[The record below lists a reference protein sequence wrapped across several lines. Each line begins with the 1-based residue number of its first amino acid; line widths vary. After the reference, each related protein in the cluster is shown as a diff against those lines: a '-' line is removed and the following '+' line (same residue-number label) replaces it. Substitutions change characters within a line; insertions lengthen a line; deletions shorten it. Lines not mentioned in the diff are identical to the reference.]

1 MLATFRPGGR
11 RVPEHPTNPK
21 VRLHSRFFYVDPHPH
36 FRWLREHAPVY
47 WDETADGGLWGI
59 SRYDDIMEVSRQPE
73 LFCSSKSSRPERDS
87 WIPSMINLDDP
98 QHKRRRNLVNRGFTP
113 RRVAAHEPMLR
124 KLTNEL
130 LDAVS
135 PRGECEFVSEVAQ
148 WIPMAVI
155 GDMLGMPREHHADLL
170 RWSDELL
177 GGGELAEIK
186 DENERRARQGGVML
200 DYLSLARSVLTD
212 RRAHPQEDLMSVLV
226 HAEIEGDRL
235 TDEEILQESLLI
247 LIGGDETTRHVM
259 TGGLLELIR
268 NPDQKRKLAADPG
281 RHMLSAVEELL
292 RWVSP
297 IQNMNRTAL
306 RDTVLRGQKIREG
319 DRMLLL
325 YPSGNRDTSEFRDP
339 DRLDIA
345 RDPNRH
351 VAFGGFGTHHCLGAT
366 LARLELKVLFEE
378 LLRRMPDIELAT
390 SEPLPIRPSN
400 FIVGLEKMPVRFA
413 PGR

>member
-1 MLATFRPGGR
+1 
-11 RVPEHPTNPK
+11 VPDHPTNPN
-21 VRLHSRFFYVDPHPH
+21 VRLHDRFFYVDPHPH
-36 FRWLREHAPVY
+36 LRWLREHAPVY
-47 WDETADGGLWGI
+47 WDETADGGLWGVA
-59 SRYDDIMEVSRQPE
+59 RYDDIMEVSRQPE

-98 QHKRRRNLVNRGFTP
+98 GHKRRRNLVNRGFTP
-113 RRVAAHEPMLR
+113 RRVAAHEPSLR

-135 PRGECEFVSEVAQ
+135 PRGECDFVTEVAQ

-155 GDMLGMPREHHADLL
+155 GDMLGMPRENHAELL

-177 GGGELAEIK
+177 GGGEVAEIT
-186 DENERRARQGGVML
+186 DENERRARQAGVAL
-200 DYLSLARSVLTD
+200 EYLSFARSVIAE
-212 RRAHPQEDLMSVLV
+212 RRARPTEDLMSILV

-235 TDEEILQESLLI
+235 SDEEILQESLLI

-268 NPDQKRKLAADPG
+268 NPDEKRKLAADPK
-281 RHMLSAVEELL
+281 RHILSAVEEML

-297 IQNMNRTAL
+297 IQNMNRTAV
-306 RDTVLRGQKIREG
+306 RDNVLRGQQIRVG
-319 DRMLLL
+319 DRLLLL
-325 YPSGNRDTSEFRDP
+325 YPSGNRDTSEFSEPERFDVT
-339 DRLDIA
+339 

-378 LLRRMPDIELAT
+378 LLRRFPDIELAT
-390 SEPLPIRPSN
+390 SDPLPVRPSN
-400 FIVGLEKMPVRFA
+400 FIVGLEKMPVRFT

>member
-1 MLATFRPGGR
+1 MPD
-11 RVPEHPTNPK
+11 HPTNPK
-21 VRLHSRFFYVDPHPH
+21 VRLHDRFFYVDPHPQ

-47 WDETADGGLWGI
+47 WDETADGGLWGVA
-59 SRYDDIMEVSRQPE
+59 RYADIMEVSRQLE
-73 LFCSSKSSRPERDS
+73 LFCSGKSSRPERDS

-124 KLTNEL
+124 KLTTEL

-135 PRGECEFVSEVAQ
+135 PRGECDFVTEIAQ

-155 GDMLGMPREHHADLL
+155 GDMLGMPREHHAELL

-177 GGGELAEIK
+177 GGGEVAAIA
-186 DENERRARQGGVML
+186 DDGERRARQASVAL
-200 DYLSLARSVLTD
+200 EYWSYARSVIAD
-212 RRAHPQEDLMSVLV
+212 RKERPQDDLISILV
-226 HAEIEGDRL
+226 NAELDGDRL
-235 TDEEILQESLLI
+235 TEEEILQESLLI

-259 TGGLLELIR
+259 TGGLLALIQH
-268 NPDQKRKLAADPG
+268 PDQKRRLAADPD
-281 RHMLSAVEELL
+281 RHILTAVEEML

-297 IQNMNRTAL
+297 IQNMNRTAT
-306 RDTVLRGQKIREG
+306 RDTVFGGQKIREG
-319 DRMLLL
+319 DRLLLL
-325 YPSGNRDTSEFRDP
+325 YPSGNRDAAEFPEP
-339 DRLDIA
+339 DRFDVT
-345 RDPNRH
+345 REPNRH

-378 LLRRMPDIELAT
+378 LLRRFPDIELAT

-400 FIVGLEKMPVRFA
+400 FIVGLEQMPVRFT
-413 PGR
+413 PGG

>member
-1 MLATFRPGGR
+1 
-11 RVPEHPTNPK
+11 
-21 VRLHSRFFYVDPHPH
+21 
-36 FRWLREHAPVY
+36 
-47 WDETADGGLWGI
+47 
-59 SRYDDIMEVSRQPE
+59 MEVSRQPE
-73 LFCSSKSSRPERDS
+73 LYCSGKSSRPERDS

-124 KLTNEL
+124 KLTTEL

-155 GDMLGMPREHHADLL
+155 GDMLGVPREDHGTLL

-177 GGGELAEIK
+177 GGGELAEIA
-186 DENERRARQGGVML
+186 DENERRARQTKIAL
-200 DYLSLARSVLTD
+200 EYWSYARAVIAD
-212 RRAHPQEDLMSVLV
+212 RRQRPREDLMSILV
-226 HAEIEGDRL
+226 NAELEGDRL
-235 TDEEILQESLLI
+235 SEEEILQESLLI

-259 TGGLLELIR
+259 TGGLLALIQ
-268 NPDQKRKLAADPG
+268 NPDQKRKLAADPA
-281 RHMLSAVEELL
+281 RHMETAVEELL

-297 IQNMNRTAL
+297 IQNMNRTAT
-306 RDTVLRGQKIREG
+306 RDTVLRGQEIRAG
-319 DRMLLL
+319 DRLLLL
-325 YPSGNRDTSEFRDP
+325 YPSGNRDTSEFREP
-339 DRLDIA
+339 DRLDVT

-351 VAFGGFGTHHCLGAT
+351 VAFGGFGTHHCLGST
-366 LARLELKVLFEE
+366 LARLELRVLFEE
-378 LLRRMPDIELAT
+378 LLRRFPDIELAT
-390 SEPLPIRPSN
+390 SAPLPVRPSN

>member
-1 MLATFRPGGR
+1 
-11 RVPEHPTNPK
+11 VPDHPSNPK
-21 VRLHSRFFYVDPHPH
+21 VRLHDRFFYVDPHPQ

-47 WDETADGGLWGI
+47 WDETADGGLWGV
-59 SRYDDIMEVSRQPE
+59 SCYADIMEMSRTPE

-113 RRVAAHEPMLR
+113 RRVEAHEPMLR

-135 PRGECEFVSEVAQ
+135 ARGECDFVTDVAQ

-155 GDMLGMPREHHADLL
+155 GDMLGMPRENHAELL

-177 GGGELAEIK
+177 GGGEVAAIA
-186 DENERRARQGGVML
+186 DENERRARQAGVAL
-200 DYLSLARSVLTD
+200 EYLSFARAVIDD
-212 RRAHPQEDLMSVLV
+212 RRKNPSEDLMSILV
-226 HAEIEGDRL
+226 HAVIDGDRL
-235 TDEEILQESLLI
+235 SDEEILQESLLI

-268 NPDQKRKLAADPG
+268 NPDEKRKLAAAPK
-281 RHMLSAVEELL
+281 RHILSAVEEML

-297 IQNMNRTAL
+297 IQNMNRTVT
-306 RDTVLRGQKIREG
+306 RDTELHGQKLREG
-319 DRMLLL
+319 DRLLLL
-325 YPSGNRDTSEFRDP
+325 YPSGNRDASEFPEP
-339 DRLDIA
+339 DRFDVT
-345 RDPNRH
+345 REPNRH

-366 LARLELKVLFEE
+366 LARLELRVLFEE
-378 LLRRMPDIELAT
+378 LLRRFPDIELAT
-390 SEPLPIRPSN
+390 SDPLPVRPGN
-400 FIVGLEKMPVRFA
+400 FIVGLEHMPVRFSA
-413 PGR
+413 GG